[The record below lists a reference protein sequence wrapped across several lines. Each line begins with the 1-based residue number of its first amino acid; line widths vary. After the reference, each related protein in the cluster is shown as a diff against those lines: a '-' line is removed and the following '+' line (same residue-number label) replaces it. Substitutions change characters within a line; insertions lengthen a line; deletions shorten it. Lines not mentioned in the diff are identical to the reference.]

1 MSTTVTGLATP
12 SLEARL
18 ASRAGLR
25 PDVRRL
31 PLFGLGCAAGAA
43 GVGHLHEL
51 LAGRPGHAALLLST
65 ELCSL
70 TLQATD
76 SSMANLVA
84 GALFGDGAAAL
95 VAVGRDHPLY
105 ATGTGPEIIATQSR
119 LYPGTEHLLGW
130 DIGHWGMRMV
140 LGRELPDL
148 ARLHVAEEVES
159 FLAAHDLKPA
169 DVDAWICHPGGPKIL
184 DALSDALALPESA
197 FAASRRSLAAVGNLS
212 SASVLHILEG
222 VRHAGPRPGSVGLML
237 GFGPGFASNSS
248 SCAGE
253 LGEPHELPDLRHL
266 RHLLEPVPAAHLPRR
281 RRTARRA
288 GHRPPQHLLEP
299 GPRRPRVRPRPLPG
313 HGRPAHRAAARL
325 RGRTLGGRTAV
336 RPPARLVGPRRRPR
350 RPGPALVVHR
360 RPRPALE
367 HPGARRSRA
376 APGGAGPLPGAAAPQ
391 LRGGGRGR
399 GRAAAGPLRL
409 ADRPRLHRAQPGT
422 AARADRLRGR
432 RPDGRRRLQ
441 APASV
446 PSAGAPS

>member
-1 MSTTVTGLATP
+1 MTRVLAVRSVFPPHRHPQAEITEALARFLPPGSDTALLRRVHASVRVEGRHLALPLDRYGPSNDFGTTNALFVETALELGPRVLELALADAGLTASAVDLVMSTTVTGLATP

-18 ASRAGLR
+18 ATRAGLR

-43 GVGHLHEL
+43 GVGHLHDL
-51 LAGRPGHAALLLST
+51 LAGRPGDAAVLLST

-70 TLQATD
+70 TLQSTD

-95 VAVGRDHPLY
+95 VAVGRDHPLH
-105 ATGTGPEIIATQSR
+105 ATGTGPEVVATRSR

-222 VRHAGPRPGSVGLML
+222 VRSAGPPPGSIGLML
-237 GFGPGFASNSS
+237 GFGPGFAS
-248 SCAGE
+248 E
-253 LGEPHELPDLRHL
+253 LVLLRW
-266 RHLLEPVPAAHLPRR
+266 
-281 RRTARRA
+281 
-288 GHRPPQHLLEP
+288 
-299 GPRRPRVRPRPLPG
+299 
-313 HGRPAHRAAARL
+313 
-325 RGRTLGGRTAV
+325 
-336 RPPARLVGPRRRPR
+336 
-350 RPGPALVVHR
+350 
-360 RPRPALE
+360 
-367 HPGARRSRA
+367 
-376 APGGAGPLPGAAAPQ
+376 
-391 LRGGGRGR
+391 
-399 GRAAAGPLRL
+399 
-409 ADRPRLHRAQPGT
+409 
-422 AARADRLRGR
+422 
-432 RPDGRRRLQ
+432 
-441 APASV
+441 
-446 PSAGAPS
+446 